1 MKNKTTK
8 VLMVLKVLAWLA
20 LVGYVFQ
27 CGGQIISFGLS
38 LFNHDAPKNI
48 YGSSLSLH
56 DMYQH
61 NQQYFIYIMSFVIAL
76 SAMHSYVWYR
86 VAGLLTK
93 LNLQDPFSR
102 RVARALEEI
111 GIQLLGIWIVSV
123 IAQQSVAWM
132 AKDTGIHVGSLHAV
146 HEYLFIAGI
155 VYIISQVFKRGIEIQ
170 EENELTV

>member
-1 MKNKTTK
+1 MKTKTTR
-8 VLMVLKVLAWLA
+8 VLTVLKVLAWMA
-20 LVGYVFQ
+20 FIGYLVQ
-27 CGGQIISFGLS
+27 CVSQIISFGVS
-38 LFNHDAPKNI
+38 FFNPQAAKNI
-48 YGSSLSLH
+48 YGTSFYDLYNYS
-56 DMYQH
+56 
-61 NQQYFIYIMSFVIAL
+61 QQYFIYAMSFLIAL

-86 VAGLLTK
+86 VAGLLTN

-102 RVARALEEI
+102 NVARALEEI

-123 IAQQSVAWM
+123 IAQQSVGWIARHS
-132 AKDTGIHVGSLHAV
+132 GIHLDKFHAV